1 MSDKIG
7 NRIRQLRQRAGMTQ
21 SELAKGLNVSP
32 ALISAYELGD
42 RKPCL
47 KIQTQQAEFFQ
58 FTSDN

>member
-42 RKPCL
+42 RKPGL
-47 KIQTQQAEFFQ
+47 KA
-58 FTSDN
+58 